1 MSETVPFNLLAKSEG
16 SSRFLIFQV
25 KKQLFLELY
34 LRSTTNFIKDLWNN
48 MGQ

>member
-1 MSETVPFNLLAKSEG
+1 MFETVLFNLLAKSEG
-16 SSRFLIFQV
+16 SLRFLIFQV

-34 LRSTTNFIKDLWNN
+34 FSTTSLIKDLWNN